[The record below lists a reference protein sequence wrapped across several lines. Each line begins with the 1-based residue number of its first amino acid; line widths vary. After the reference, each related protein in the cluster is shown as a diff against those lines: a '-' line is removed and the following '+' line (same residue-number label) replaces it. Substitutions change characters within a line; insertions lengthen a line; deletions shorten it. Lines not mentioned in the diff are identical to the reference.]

1 MIKDFSTKF
10 KVLPKK
16 ITFIGGGYVGLV
28 SAVCFAKMGHSVSIV
43 ETNFAKAEKIR
54 SGIAP
59 FFEKDLQ
66 ESLTEL
72 VLTNKFKVFSELSL
86 AFGEHPDFVFLC
98 VGTPSKEDGS
108 ADLSQV
114 WSAVDSFCQSIQRD
128 CIFVCKSTV
137 PVGLSRQIM
146 NKINGEMSQKSGSL
160 KIGFAF
166 VPEFLREGSAISDFF
181 GSDRI
186 VVGLDDVRVEEEI
199 KLLHAPI
206 LERGAQFFS
215 MNFES
220 AELVK
225 LTSNAML
232 ALRVGLINQV
242 SNLAEIFGADID
254 RISQAVGADHRIGP
268 HFLQASPGF
277 GGSCLPKD
285 LASLVQICRQAGC
298 SASIVQAV
306 LDANFEQRKIALNRI
321 LKKFGPVVD
330 IKIGIFGLAFKSGTD
345 DLRSSPALWLAVELT
360 RLGAQV
366 LAFDR
371 HVRQAQLDELAKLMG
386 EQIYSKIALTRDID
400 QFLAQEFLV
409 VVHKTDFLE
418 TTQHNAL
425 IKEKNENIFLL

>member
-28 SAVCFAKMGHSVSIV
+28 SAICFAKMGHSVNIV
-43 ETNFAKAEKIR
+43 ETNFIKAEKIR
-54 SGIAP
+54 SGVAP

-66 ESLTEL
+66 ENLTEL
-72 VLTNKFKVFSELSL
+72 VLTDKFKVFSELSL
-86 AFGEHPDFVFLC
+86 ALGQHPDFVFLC

-114 WSAVDSFCQSIQRD
+114 WSAVESFCQTVQKG

-137 PVGLSRQIM
+137 PVGLSGQIM
-146 NKINGEMSQKSGSL
+146 NKIKSEVARKSGSL

-186 VVGLDDVRVEEEI
+186 VVGLDDAGLEEEI

-232 ALRVGLINQV
+232 ALRVGLINQI
-242 SNLAEIFGADID
+242 SNLAEVAHADINK
-254 RISQAVGADHRIGP
+254 ISQAVGADHRIGP
-268 HFLQASPGF
+268 HFLQAGPGF

-285 LASLVQICRQAGC
+285 LASLVQICKEVGC

-321 LKKFGPVVD
+321 LKKFGPVAGK
-330 IKIGIFGLAFKSGTD
+330 KIGIFGLAFKSGTD
-345 DLRSSPALWLAVELT
+345 DLRSSPALWLATALA
-360 RLGAQV
+360 RLGAQI

-371 HVRQAQLDELAKLMG
+371 HVLQAQLDELAKLMG
-386 EQIYSKIALTRDID
+386 DQIYSKIALTRDID
-400 QFLAQEFLV
+400 QFLAQEFLI
-409 VVHKTDFLE
+409 VVHKADFLE
-418 TTQHNAL
+418 TTQNNAL
-425 IKEKNENIFLL
+425 IKEKNEKIIIF